1 MIQRTIIQTK
11 GKAFKRM
18 LFLLCIKPFLPVIL
32 VVQLGLFMPCF
43 LSAQFFELGGF
54 GGVAS
59 FNGDVNTNNII
70 ANTDAAFGAF
80 LRYTP
85 HPNVAF
91 RLNFVKG
98 NLIANDR
105 QSDHS
110 NIKERNF
117 NFKSDLYEF
126 SFLTEWNILPIYP
139 WNNQQVFSP
148 YIGLGVAVFMFN
160 PMTKYQGE
168 WLALQPLGTEGQGLN
183 GYEQPYALRQL
194 ALPLTAGIKYVI
206 GQRFCIGLEFGYRFT
221 FTDYIDDVSGVYL
234 SPTIL
239 QTNGTLAVALANRTE
254 EYTGLPADDKIGS
267 RRGNSNTNDAY
278 IIWGLSLSVNI
289 GTQKPKAR
297 NKKQEYQ
304 LNRWI

>member
-1 MIQRTIIQTK
+1 
-11 GKAFKRM
+11 
-18 LFLLCIKPFLPVIL
+18 
-32 VVQLGLFMPCF
+32 